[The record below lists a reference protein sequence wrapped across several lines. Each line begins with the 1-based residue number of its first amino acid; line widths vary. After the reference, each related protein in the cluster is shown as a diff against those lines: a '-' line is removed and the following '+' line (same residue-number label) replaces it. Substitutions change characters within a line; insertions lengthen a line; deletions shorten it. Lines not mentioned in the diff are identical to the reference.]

1 MNIEPFYYMYVNT
14 LQPYAVRAKIARMHT
29 LDELVQHFLRFPG
42 IGPRQARRFAMHLL
56 TEDESTNESL
66 ANLIRSLKTTV
77 RPCTACGRYVSYRTR
92 EELCSICVDTN
103 REQSTLMVVERD
115 TDVTAI
121 ERARTYKGRYFVF
134 GGTVPLLADE
144 GASKKVRASALKQ
157 FALDHQAALREI
169 ILAFSANPDG
179 DNTARY
185 VESLLQEFVEQNP
198 ELTVTHL
205 GRGLST
211 GSELEYADPDTIT
224 FALQNRK

>member
-1 MNIEPFYYMYVNT
+1 MAP
-14 LQPYAVRAKIARMHT
+14 MHT

-56 TEDESTNESL
+56 TEDESANESL

-77 RPCTACGRYVSYRTR
+77 RPCVHCGRYVSYRTR
-92 EELCSICVDTN
+92 EDLCSICTDTH
-103 REQSTLMVVERD
+103 RDQSTLMVVERD

-121 ERARTYKGRYFVF
+121 ERARTYRGKYFVF

-144 GASKKVRASALKQ
+144 NAGKKVRASALK
-157 FALDHQAALREI
+157 ALLAQNLETVHEI

-185 VESLLQEFVEQNP
+185 IETLLKEFQEQNP
-198 ELTVTHL
+198 ELTLTHL

-211 GSELEYADPDTIT
+211 GSELEYADPDTIS